1 MMNKHR
7 GFTLIELIMVI
18 LITGMVAA
26 TLVIFLQ
33 PALRSYVDT
42 SRRADL
48 TDMADTALRRMAQD
62 IRSAVPNSIRQG
74 GATCFQLVPTN
85 GGGRYR
91 MEVDTTNTTND
102 DYSKALDTTTT
113 TTVFDVLS
121 PLPANPVGNQTVP
134 VVGDWVVVDNQNG
147 GDVYDGSNR
156 GTIKSIDTPPPAGSG
171 GATVGQHRITLT
183 APTQFPIGY
192 QAGRFVVVPQN
203 EATVTYTCNGGTLY
217 RVASTTFG
225 PAQCAAPV
233 NTATVNSAIVAT
245 GVSNCVFRYTANDSA
260 TEQSGYI
267 GLQLSLA
274 RGGDTVTLMHGV
286 HVENVP

>member
-1 MMNKHR
+1 MMMNKHR

-91 MEVDTTNTTND
+91 MEVDTENAGSN
-102 DYSKALDTTTT
+102 ALDTTTT
-113 TTVFDVLS
+113 TTAFDVLS
-121 PLPANPVGNQTVP
+121 PLPQNPVGNQTVP

-147 GDVYDGSNR
+147 NDVYNNINR
-156 GTIKSIDTPPPAGSG
+156 GQIAGI
-171 GATVGQHRITLT
+171 ATHPDDSALGRHRITLN

-192 QAGRFVVVPQN
+192 QEGRFVVVPGAEQ
-203 EATVTYTCNGGTLY
+203 TVTYTCVGNRLF
-217 RVASTTFG
+217 RVTAGFG
-225 PAQCAAPV
+225 AQPQCNAPAG
-233 NTATVNSAIVAT
+233 SSHIVAT
-245 GVSNCVFRYTANDSA
+245 NVSNCVFRYTANESA

-267 GLQLSLA
+267 GLQLSLT
-274 RGGDTVTLMHGV
+274 RGDDEVTLMHGV